1 MAWTAQVVD
10 WNATTRTVNLA
21 FTESVT
27 LEVYSNQY
35 QVPLGASSTWLPDLV
50 RDEIT
55 RLSARA
61 AATTTIA
68 VGVVTP
74 SAAVT
79 APATNPTRDQW
90 LADFMKLKRMNVLV
104 TQGVLTSLDLASQ
117 LATVKAGYLAAY
129 LDYVN
134 NQT

>member
-1 MAWTAQVVD
+1 PTPFPP
-10 WNATTRTVNLA
+10 RRSSL
-21 FTESVT
+21 
-27 LEVYSNQY
+27 
-35 QVPLGASSTWLPDLV
+35 PLHDALPISWLPDLV

-68 VGVVTP
+68 IGVVAP

-90 LADFMKLKRMNVLV
+90 LADFMKLKRMNVLIS
-104 TQGVLTSLDLASQ
+104 QGRSEEHTSELQSRGHLVCR
-117 LATVKAGYLAAY
+117 LL
-129 LDYVN
+129 
-134 NQT
+134 

>member
-21 FTESVT
+21 FTESVS

-74 SAAVT
+74 SATVA

-90 LADFMKLKRMNVLV
+90 LADFMKLKRMNVLIA
-104 TQGVLTSLDLASQ
+104 QGVLTSGDVASQ
-117 LATVKAGYLAAY
+117 LATVKAGYLASY

>member
-21 FTESVT
+21 FTESVS

-35 QVPLGASSTWLPDLV
+35 QVPLSASSTWLPDLV

-68 VGVVTP
+68 IGVVAP

-90 LADFMKLKRMNVLV
+90 LADFMKLKRMNVLIS
-104 TQGVLTSLDLASQ
+104 QGVLTNLDANFVAQ
-117 LATVKAGYLAAY
+117 LATVKTGYLAAY
-129 LDYVN
+129 VN